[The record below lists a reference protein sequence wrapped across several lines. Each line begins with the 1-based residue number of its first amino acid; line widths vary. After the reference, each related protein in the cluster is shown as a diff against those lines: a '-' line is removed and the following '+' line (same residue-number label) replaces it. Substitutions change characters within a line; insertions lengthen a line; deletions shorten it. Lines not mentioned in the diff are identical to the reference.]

1 MSQMPEAKKVRPWLQ
16 YAYSPLLIWGQTMGL
31 HWFRRP
37 KVSVQVFGPD
47 IVVTLPGTSFRVLYT
62 KTEDNKLIANGFA
75 ANRLENEKR
84 QVSFP
89 QFLALAWTAA
99 NEKAKEIGW
108 IP

>member
-1 MSQMPEAKKVRPWLQ
+1 
-16 YAYSPLLIWGQTMGL
+16 MGL

-62 KTEDNKLIANGFA
+62 KTEDNKLIANGFEV
-75 ANRLENEKR
+75 NRLENEKR

-99 NEKAKEIGW
+99 NEKAKEIG
-108 IP
+108 

>member
-1 MSQMPEAKKVRPWLQ
+1 MVAVCLFPSADSGSDHG
-16 YAYSPLLIWGQTMGL
+16 A
-31 HWFRRP
+31 
-37 KVSVQVFGPD
+37 
-47 IVVTLPGTSFRVLYT
+47 VTLPGTSFRVLYT

>member
-16 YAYSPLLIWGQTMGL
+16 YAYSPLLIRGQAMGL

-37 KVSVQVFGPD
+37 KVSVQVLGPD
-47 IVVTLPGTSFRVLYT
+47 IVVTLHGTSFRVLYT

>member
-1 MSQMPEAKKVRPWLQ
+1 
-16 YAYSPLLIWGQTMGL
+16 MGL

-62 KTEDNKLIANGFA
+62 KTEDNKLIANGFE

>member
-1 MSQMPEAKKVRPWLQ
+1 
-16 YAYSPLLIWGQTMGL
+16 MGL

-47 IVVTLPGTSFRVLYT
+47 IVVTLHGTSFRVLYT

-75 ANRLENEKR
+75 ANILQNEKR